1 MKITKTFRGLLTVL
15 TLGAALGL
23 GGCDGALGPD
33 DRDPVTPEDA
43 DAIAGF
49 VSDMDFLSLGIM
61 TLTAASGGRS
71 ISRTAPCPAGG
82 SVSVSGSSESS
93 TNEQTKVVSRKW
105 ATTQTHAACAITHT
119 RGDKTATAV
128 VDGSVTTSGTSSY
141 QLPASRGGL
150 PTLLSWASAT
160 AGSTTTKVGD
170 RTRTCAVDV
179 KQTYDPVAKTFT
191 ISGVM
196 CGRQVNITRGLGR

>member
-1 MKITKTFRGLLTVL
+1 MKITMPFRRTLAML
-15 TLGAALGL
+15 TLGAVSTLA
-23 GGCDGALGPD
+23 GCESGTAPD

-43 DAIAGF
+43 EAIASF

-61 TLTAASGGRS
+61 TMTAASGGRS
-71 ISRTAPCPAGG
+71 INRTAPCPAGG

-93 TNEQTKVVSRKW
+93 TNEQTKVVATKW
-105 ATTQTHAACAITHT
+105 TTTQTHAACAITHT

-128 VDGSVTTSGTSSY
+128 VDGSVTTSGSSSY

-150 PTLLSWASAT
+150 RTLLSWAGT
-160 AGSTTTKVGD
+160 TVGSTTTKVGD
-170 RTRTCAVDV
+170 RTSTCTVDV